1 MLVAFLAA
9 FVAILPTPSPASP
22 PTELPVVEVVA
33 DDTVIDR
40 SCRLR
45 IAPGRVI
52 ADAAAD
58 GVVKVVAPNIVV
70 EFEEGSVLVG
80 AAADV
85 DPDRL
90 AGVGIAVRDVAG
102 VTIRNAAIR
111 GFQVGILATNA
122 DSLAI
127 EGADIAD
134 IFRQRL
140 RSTPA
145 AEDASDWLWPHDND
159 SGEWRTRYGAAICI
173 ERSRGITLR
182 DTLVRRSQNGIILD
196 RVEESSIHDNDCSFL
211 SGWGLAMWR
220 SSRNTISRNA
230 FDFCIRGH
238 SEGVYNRGQDSA
250 GILAFEQCRENRFIE
265 NSATHGGDGFFGFA
279 GREAL
284 GQKPPLDPAADPV
297 GRGCDDNLLLG
308 NDFSF
313 ASAHGIEMTFSRRN
327 RFVGNVVTGN
337 GICGIWAGYSVDSLI
352 VNNRFERNGQLAY
365 GLERGAINIEHGSR
379 TRIERNRFT
388 DNRCAI
394 HLWWDDDKDLL
405 ASPGVKA
412 LGGGRIDD
420 TLIVGNVFSLSA
432 DPATSGILPPASG
445 EARLIGVHL
454 RDMPGGEHVKGTIIT
469 NDNVVEGFGDKQR
482 AFLVA
487 SEGITVDDQASLPP
501 LPEINA
507 AAVGRRSPVG
517 ARARLAGRHNIVM
530 GPWGPW
536 DHGAPMIVARRVAGP
551 RHVYVV
557 YGATVEEVEVT
568 CDARWSVASGDG
580 LPHRAVVTVW
590 SDREQAALAYQIAI
604 ASGGERLQAR
614 GVLLNAMWECA
625 AFSWST
631 DPRTDVDRW
640 HAERQLIPQAA
651 VTVGAV
657 DFRFGNGGPRDL
669 PAFKDQGRKA
679 PGPDRF
685 GVVCV
690 STMELPAGRWKFTTL
705 SDDGVRVTAT
715 WATAAGVQTRSLI
728 DHWTHHGPT
737 TDTGVLDLD
746 HAHDVTIRVEY
757 FELDGFATLKL
768 DIAPD

>member
-1 MLVAFLAA
+1 MSAFLLASTLSLAA
-9 FVAILPTPSPASP
+9 LADPPAADG
-22 PTELPVVEVVA
+22 LPVVEVVA

-52 ADAAAD
+52 RDAADD
-58 GVVKVVAPNIVV
+58 GVVKIVAPGVVV
-70 EFEEGSVLVG
+70 EFEEGSVLAG
-80 AAADV
+80 SPAGV

-90 AGVGIAVRDVAG
+90 AGAGIVVRDVAG
-102 VTIRNAAIR
+102 VTIRRATIR
-111 GFQVGILATNA
+111 GFKVGLLASRA
-122 DSLAI
+122 DALVV
-127 EGADIAD
+127 DRPDVAD

-140 RSTPA
+140 RSTPL

-159 SGEWRTRYGAAICI
+159 RGEWRTRYGAAICI
-173 ERSRGITLR
+173 ERSRGVTVH
-182 DTLVRRSQNGIILD
+182 DALVRRSQNGIILD
-196 RVEESSIHDNDCSFL
+196 RVEDSSLYDNDCSFL

-265 NSATHGGDGFFGFA
+265 NSVTHGGDGFFGFA

-284 GQKPPLDPAADPV
+284 GQTPAREGAADVV

-308 NDFSF
+308 NDLSF

-327 RFVGNVVTGN
+327 RFVGNLVAGN
-337 GICGIWAGYSVDSLI
+337 GICGLWAGYSVDSLI
-352 VNNRFERNGQLAY
+352 ADNRFERNGQLAY

-379 TRIERNRFT
+379 TRIERNSFT

-405 ASPGVKA
+405 ATPGVKA
-412 LGGGRIDD
+412 LGGGRVDD
-420 TLIVGNVFSLSA
+420 TLIVANMFSLSA
-432 DPATSGILPPASG
+432 DPGLKPPASG

-454 RDMPGGEHVKGTIIT
+454 RDVPGGEHVKGTIIT
-469 NDNVVEGFGDKQR
+469 NDNVVEGLAKSE
-482 AFLVA
+482 FLVTT
-487 SEGITVDDQASLPP
+487 EGITVDDQASPPP

-517 ARARLAGRHNIVM
+517 ARGRLGGRENIVM

-536 DHGAPMIVARRVAGP
+536 DHVSPMIVARRVTGP

-568 CDARWSVASGDG
+568 CDAKWSVVNGEG

-590 SDREQAALAYQIAI
+590 SDRQQAATPYGIAI
-604 ASGGERLQAR
+604 ASGGERLDAK
-614 GVLLNAMWECA
+614 GMLLNASWECA

-631 DPRTDVDRW
+631 DPRTDLDRW

-651 VTVGAV
+651 VTVPAI
-657 DFRFGNGGPRDL
+657 DFPFGNGGPRDL
-669 PAFKDQGRKA
+669 PAFKDQGRAA

-685 GVVCV
+685 GMVCV
-690 STMELPAGRWKFTTL
+690 STMELPAGRWRFTTL
-705 SDDGVRVTAT
+705 SDDGVRVAAT
-715 WATAAGVQTRSLI
+715 WATAAGVQTRSII
-728 DHWTHHGPT
+728 DRWTWHAPT
-737 TDTGVLDLD
+737 TDTAVLELD
-746 HAHDVTIRVEY
+746 QPRDVTVRVEY
-757 FELDGFATLKL
+757 FELDGYATLKL
-768 DIAPD
+768 DIGPE

>member
-9 FVAILPTPSPASP
+9 FVAIVPTPSPASP

-52 ADAAAD
+52 ADVAGD
-58 GVVKVVAPNIVV
+58 GVVKIVAPDVVV
-70 EFEEGSVLVG
+70 EFEEGSMLAG
-80 AAADV
+80 AAEGL

-90 AGVGIAVRDVAG
+90 AGAGIVIRDVAN
-102 VTIRNAAIR
+102 VTLRNATVR
-111 GFQVGILATNA
+111 GFKVGILA
-122 DSLAI
+122 DRVDRLVV
-127 EGADIAD
+127 ERADIAD

-159 SGEWRTRYGAAICI
+159 EHEWRRRCGAAICI
-173 ERSRGITLR
+173 ERSRGVTLR

-196 RVEESSIHDNDCSFL
+196 RVEDSSVYDNDCSFL

-284 GQKPPLDPAADPV
+284 GQKSPKDDNAEVV

-327 RFVGNVVTGN
+327 RFVGNVVVGN

-352 VNNRFERNGQLAY
+352 ANNRFERNGQLAY

-379 TRIERNRFT
+379 SRIERNSFT
-388 DNRCAI
+388 DDRCAI

-405 ASPGVKA
+405 ATPGVKA
-412 LGGGRIDD
+412 LGGGRVDD
-420 TLIVGNVFSLSA
+420 TLVVANTFSLSA
-432 DPATSGILPPASG
+432 DPGITSPASG

-454 RDMPGGEHVKGTIIT
+454 RDVPGGEHVKGTIIT
-469 NDNVVEGFGDKQR
+469 NDNVVEGFGGPQR
-482 AFLVA
+482 EFLVA
-487 SEGITVDDQASLPP
+487 TEGITVDDQASPPALPA
-501 LPEINA
+501 IDA

-536 DHGAPMIVARRVAGP
+536 DHVSPMIVARRVTGP

-590 SDREQAALAYQIAI
+590 SDREQAAAAYAVAI
-604 ASGGERLQAR
+604 ASGGERLEAR
-614 GVLLNAMWECA
+614 GVLLNASWECA

-657 DFRFGNGGPRDL
+657 DFPFGNGGPRDL
-669 PAFKDQGRKA
+669 PVFKDQGRKA
-679 PGPDRF
+679 PGPDTF

-737 TDTGVLDLD
+737 TDTGVLELD
-746 HAHDVTIRVEY
+746 QAHDVTIRVEY
-757 FELDGFATLKL
+757 FELEGYATLKL
-768 DIAPD
+768 DISPD